1 MYGFDQYSWSLFILV
16 NLYVLVHQF
25 NIKSVLNNIKNDPDY
40 GVKGGKT
47 RENII
52 QDFIDKKAF
61 YSDQLDKLKAE
72 ML

>member
-1 MYGFDQYSWSLFILV
+1 MELTKQEKIDYLNILI
-16 NLYVLVHQF
+16 NHADIH
-25 NIKSVLNNIKNDPDY
+25 IKSVLNNIKNDPDY

-47 RENII
+47 REDII

>member
-1 MYGFDQYSWSLFILV
+1 MELTKQEKIDYLNTLIDHADI
-16 NLYVLVHQF
+16 H
-25 NIKSVLNNIKNDPDY
+25 IKSVLNNIKNDPDY